1 MSEPRIDVIVIR
13 DPDYET
19 VTEIYIDGKPA
30 PIHCTHVWSFDPGAG
45 YTYAEYREDLGSFNR
60 VVAPTYVRDRLV
72 EIHKELLP
80 SYRRWAVGDDE
91 WPKG

>member
-30 PIHCTHVWSFDPGAG
+30 TGSHIWSFDPGAG
-45 YTYAEYREDLGSFNR
+45 YTYAEYRDKLEQLGG
-60 VVAPTYVRDRLV
+60 VLAPTYVRDRLV
-72 EIHKELLP
+72 EIHKELL
-80 SYRRWAVGDDE
+80 STYRRWAVGDDE
-91 WPKG
+91 WPKD